1 MFGLAEPDDP
11 YVADVQVWIDGKL
24 DQTVKM
30 PMRNTDCRVE
40 PAWKYLLPEGP
51 HTVRLVW
58 TNPNKNYT
66 IRINDIMYYSE
77 KPNNNRF
84 YSNLK

>member
-30 PMRNTDCRVE
+30 PMRNTDRRVE

-58 TNPNKNYT
+58 TNPNQT
-66 IRINDIMYYSE
+66 TRSASTTSCITR
-77 KPNNNRF
+77 R
-84 YSNLK
+84 NLTTTAFIPI

>member
-1 MFGLAEPDDP
+1 M
-11 YVADVQVWIDGKL
+11 
-24 DQTVKM
+24 
-30 PMRNTDCRVE
+30 
-40 PAWKYLLPEGP
+40 
-51 HTVRLVW
+51 